1 MTMIEKVQEFI
12 KLMKENDVRSIDV
25 FHTNEVIVWVD
36 GVKLLKEF
44 NDVKITPND
53 VIKGVAGVEVTVDG
67 IVFRGSVND
76 EELAEYKKAKAVA

>member
-1 MTMIEKVQEFI
+1 MTMIEKVQGFI
-12 KLMKENDVRSIDV
+12 KVMKENDVRSIDV

>member
-1 MTMIEKVQEFI
+1 MTMIEKVQGFI
-12 KLMKENDVRSIDV
+12 KVMKENDVRSIDV

-44 NDVKITPND
+44 NDVKITSND

>member
-1 MTMIEKVQEFI
+1 MIEKVQEFI
-12 KLMKENDVRSIDV
+12 KVMKENDVRSIDV
-25 FHTNEVIVWVD
+25 FHTNEVVVWVD

-44 NDVKITPND
+44 DNVKITPND

-76 EELAEYKKAKAVA
+76 EELAEYQKAKAVA

>member
-1 MTMIEKVQEFI
+1 
-12 KLMKENDVRSIDV
+12 MKENDVRSIDV

>member
-1 MTMIEKVQEFI
+1 MTIEKI
-12 KLMKENDVRSIDV
+12 KEVIEVMKENAMRSIDV
-25 FHTNEVIVWVD
+25 FHTNEVVVWVD

-44 NDVKITPND
+44 DDVKITPND

-76 EELAEYKKAKAVA
+76 EELAEYQKAKEVA

>member
-1 MTMIEKVQEFI
+1 MLEKIQEII
-12 KLMKENDVRSIDV
+12 KVMKENDVRSIDV

-36 GVKLLKEF
+36 GIKLLKEF
-44 NDVKITPND
+44 DDVKITPND

-76 EELAEYKKAKAVA
+76 EELAEYQKAKEVA